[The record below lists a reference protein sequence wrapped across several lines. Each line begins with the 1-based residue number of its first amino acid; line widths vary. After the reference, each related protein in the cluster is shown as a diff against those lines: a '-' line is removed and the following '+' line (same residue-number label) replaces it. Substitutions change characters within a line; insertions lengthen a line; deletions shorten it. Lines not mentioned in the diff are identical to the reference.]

1 MDIFLPF
8 MYTRRIKNNKIMFI
22 DCVIKNDV
30 SSTTASLKKRT
41 VDGSFQK
48 SLKEKIP
55 LIILKIFHT
64 A

>member
-1 MDIFLPF
+1 
-8 MYTRRIKNNKIMFI
+8 MFI

-30 SSTTASLKKRT
+30 SSNTASLKKRT

-55 LIILKIFHT
+55 
-64 A
+64 

>member
-1 MDIFLPF
+1 
-8 MYTRRIKNNKIMFI
+8 MFI